1 MEKGKNAI
9 LYISSYNADTL
20 RKLEILLK
28 KIIQERAKEED
39 KRRIIMEQ
47 ERQKGV
53 KKEFEKLMAKEQ
65 ENTSPDD
72 LFQLLDLEGGKH
84 IYIYIYIDQSGGI
97 SIDEFEVLSLRM
109 NKRLTNH
116 RIIEIYS
123 GVKVMRIP
131 NPNKQNELNDDELHE
146 KEFERALEYFDKIKA
161 EKKLENRQ
169 LDIPTMVRKFLI
181 IIIIIILLISFL
193 FLGIKAFSVK
203 GTMGS
208 IITSAMPLGK

>member
-84 IYIYIYIDQSGGI
+84 IYIYIYI
-97 SIDEFEVLSLRM
+97 
-109 NKRLTNH
+109 
-116 RIIEIYS
+116 
-123 GVKVMRIP
+123 
-131 NPNKQNELNDDELHE
+131 
-146 KEFERALEYFDKIKA
+146 
-161 EKKLENRQ
+161 
-169 LDIPTMVRKFLI
+169 
-181 IIIIIILLISFL
+181 
-193 FLGIKAFSVK
+193 
-203 GTMGS
+203 
-208 IITSAMPLGK
+208 

>member
-1 MEKGKNAI
+1 
-9 LYISSYNADTL
+9 
-20 RKLEILLK
+20 
-28 KIIQERAKEED
+28 
-39 KRRIIMEQ
+39 
-47 ERQKGV
+47 
-53 KKEFEKLMAKEQ
+53 
-65 ENTSPDD
+65 
-72 LFQLLDLEGGKH
+72 
-84 IYIYIYIDQSGGI
+84 
-97 SIDEFEVLSLRM
+97 M